1 MHIIWVGNIRN
12 IVKFTAAITVPF
24 LYLDAFISEVWFDF
38 FFEKYFTL
46 KLKQPVF
53 LTRCEWVVF
62 LVFLKGKEQFSL
74 VYVLGWNCEPSFV
87 SYMQYL
93 ETILWRKLWKQ
104 AGQVRSLDRLD
115 IL

>member
-53 LTRCEWVVF
+53 F
-62 LVFLKGKEQFSL
+62 
-74 VYVLGWNCEPSFV
+74 N
-87 SYMQYL
+87 
-93 ETILWRKLWKQ
+93 
-104 AGQVRSLDRLD
+104 
-115 IL
+115 